1 MKREK
6 GKEQAD
12 GLTVL
17 AQYPFTPKSVTV
29 AGGYTMSCLD
39 EGSGPAVVMVHGNP
53 SWSYLYRNLVTEL
66 KSTHRCIVPDHLGCG
81 LSDKPQDYPYR
92 LQNHIDNLE
101 NLLDQLQVDTCVL
114 VVHDWGGAIGMGW
127 AGRHPD
133 RVAGLVV
140 LNTAAFHSSRIP
152 FRIAL
157 CRWPVLGPL
166 LVRGL
171 NGFARPATFM
181 AVHNKM
187 LPEVAAGFLHPYNSW
202 KNRVAVLRFVQ
213 DIPLQ
218 ENHPSFQT
226 LSTVEASLDRLQDKP
241 LLLCWG
247 GEDFCFNDHFYGQ
260 WQHRFPVADSHY
272 FPEAGHYVLEDALD
286 EIMLLLTPF
295 LATCDG

>member
-6 GKEQAD
+6 EKVQAD
-12 GLTVL
+12 GASVL
-17 AQYPFTPKSVTV
+17 AQYPFQSKSVTV
-29 AGGYTMSCLD
+29 DGYRMSFLD
-39 EGSGPAVVMVHGNP
+39 EGGGAAVVMVHGNP

-66 KSTHRCIVPDHLGCG
+66 KATHRCIVPDHLGCG
-81 LSDKPQDYPYR
+81 LSDKPQEYPYR

-101 NLLDQLQVDTCVL
+101 TLLDHLQIRRCVL

-140 LNTAAFHSSRIP
+140 LNTAAFLSRRIP
-152 FRIAL
+152 FRIAV

-171 NGFARPATFM
+171 NGFAWPATFM
-181 AVHNKM
+181 AVQKKM
-187 LPEVAAGFLHPYNSW
+187 EPDVASGFLFPYDCW
-202 KNRVAVLRFVQ
+202 RNRVAVLRFVQ

-218 ENHPSFQT
+218 ENHPSFRT
-226 LSTVEASLDRLQDKP
+226 LAAVEDSLDRLRDKP

-247 GEDFCFNDHFYGQ
+247 GKDFCFNDHFYDQ
-260 WQHRFPVADSHY
+260 WRLCFPAAECHY
-272 FPEAGHYVLEDALD
+272 FPDGGHYVLEDAFAEVMAVL
-286 EIMLLLTPF
+286 IPF
-295 LATCDG
+295 LASCED

>member
-1 MKREK
+1 VKREK
-6 GKEQAD
+6 GKEQTD
-12 GLTVL
+12 GATVL
-17 AQYPFTPKSVTV
+17 AQYPFRPRSVTV
-29 AGGYTMSCLD
+29 DGYRMSCLV

-53 SWSYLYRNLVTEL
+53 SWSYLYRNLVTQL
-66 KSTHRCIVPDHLGCG
+66 KATHRCIVPDHLGCG

-101 NLLDQLQVDTCVL
+101 TLLDQLQVDKCVL

-127 AGRHPD
+127 AGLHPD

-140 LNTAAFHSSRIP
+140 LNTAAFHSNRIP
-152 FRIAL
+152 FRIAV
-157 CRWPVLGPL
+157 CRWPILGPL

-187 LPEVAAGFLHPYNSW
+187 LPEVATGFLHPYDSW

-218 ENHPSFQT
+218 ENHPSFHT
-226 LSTVEASLDRLQDKP
+226 LSNVEAALDRLQDKP
-241 LLLCWG
+241 MLLCWG
-247 GEDFCFNDHFYGQ
+247 GKDFCFNDHFYEQ
-260 WQHRFPVADSHY
+260 WQHRFPAANNHY
-272 FPEAGHYVLEDALD
+272 FPEAGHYVLEDAFA
-286 EIMLLLTPF
+286 EIMALLTPF
-295 LATCDG
+295 LASCDG

>member
-12 GLTVL
+12 GVTVL
-17 AQYPFTPKSVTV
+17 AQYPFRPKSVTV
-29 AGGYTMSCLD
+29 AGGYTMSYLD

-53 SWSYLYRNLVTEL
+53 SWSYLYRNLVTQL
-66 KSTHRCIVPDHLGCG
+66 KATHRCIVPDHLGCG

-101 NLLDQLQVDTCVL
+101 TLLDQLQVDKCVL

-127 AGRHPD
+127 AGLHPD

-140 LNTAAFHSSRIP
+140 LNTAAFHSNRIP
-152 FRIAL
+152 FRIAV
-157 CRWPVLGPL
+157 CRWPILGPL

-187 LPEVAAGFLHPYNSW
+187 LPEVAAGFLHPYDSW

-218 ENHPSFQT
+218 ENHPSFHT
-226 LSTVEASLDRLQDKP
+226 LSNVEASLGRLQDKP
-241 LLLCWG
+241 MLLCWG
-247 GEDFCFNDHFYGQ
+247 GEDFCFNDHFYEQ
-260 WQHRFPVADSHY
+260 WQRRFPAANSYY
-272 FPEAGHYVLEDALD
+272 FPEAGHYVLEDAFA
-286 EIMLLLTPF
+286 EIMVLLTPF
-295 LATCDG
+295 LASCDG

>member
-6 GKEQAD
+6 GKVQAD
-12 GLTVL
+12 GATVL
-17 AQYPFTPKSVTV
+17 AQYPFRPKSISVD
-29 AGGYTMSCLD
+29 GHRMSYLD
-39 EGSGPAVVMVHGNP
+39 EGSGPVVVMVHGNP

-101 NLLDQLQVDTCVL
+101 NLLNQLQVDRCVL
-114 VVHDWGGAIGMGW
+114 IVHDWGGAIGMGW
-127 AGRHPD
+127 AGLHPD

-152 FRIAL
+152 FRITV

-187 LPEVAAGFLHPYNSW
+187 LPEVAAGFLHPYNFW
-202 KNRVAVLRFVQ
+202 KDRVAILRFVQ

-226 LSTVEASLDRLQDKP
+226 LANVEASLARLQDKP
-241 LLLCWG
+241 MLLCWG

-260 WQHRFPVADSHY
+260 WQRRFPAAHSHY

-286 EIMLLLTPF
+286 EIMVLLTPF
-295 LATCDG
+295 LASCDG

>member
-1 MKREK
+1 MKSEK
-6 GKEQAD
+6 GKVQAD
-12 GLTVL
+12 RAKVL
-17 AQYPFTPKSVTV
+17 AQYPFRPKFVTV
-29 AGGYTMSCLD
+29 DGHRMSFLD

-101 NLLDQLQVDTCVL
+101 TLLDQLQVDKCVL

-127 AGRHPD
+127 AGLHPD
-133 RVAGLVV
+133 RVAGLVA

-152 FRIAL
+152 FRIAV

-187 LPEVAAGFLHPYNSW
+187 LPEVAAGFLYPYNSW
-202 KNRVAVLRFVQ
+202 QNRVAVHRFVQ
-213 DIPLQ
+213 DIPLH
-218 ENHPSFQT
+218 ENHPSWQT
-226 LSTVEASLDRLQDKP
+226 LSNVEDSLDRLQDKP
-241 LLLCWG
+241 MLLCWG
-247 GEDFCFNDHFYGQ
+247 GEDFCFNDLFYKQ
-260 WQHRFPVADSHY
+260 WQHHFPAANSHY
-272 FPEAGHYVLEDALD
+272 FPEAGHYVLEDAFD
-286 EIMLLLTPF
+286 EIMALLIPF
-295 LATCDG
+295 LASCDG